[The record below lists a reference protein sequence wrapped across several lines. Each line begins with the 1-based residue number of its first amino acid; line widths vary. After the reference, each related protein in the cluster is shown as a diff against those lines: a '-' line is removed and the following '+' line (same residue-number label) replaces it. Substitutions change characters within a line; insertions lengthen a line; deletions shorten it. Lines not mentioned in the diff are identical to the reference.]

1 MTLRPLLFGL
11 LALAACASPSGA
23 VDRDGEWTLS
33 ELAGAPPDAPRPT
46 LTIAGAQMSGFA
58 GCNRL
63 SAQIETDPNVA
74 AFFRGGP
81 AVTRMYC
88 QVNNAMAMEQAFLEA
103 LNRTGDARIE
113 GGELVFFDVNA
124 RPIMRFERSSTA
136 R

>member
-1 MTLRPLLFGL
+1 MTLRPIMLSI
-11 LALAACASPSGA
+11 LALAACASPSLA
-23 VDRDGEWTLS
+23 VDRDGAWTLS
-33 ELAGAPPDAPRPT
+33 ELAGAPSNAPRPT
-46 LTIAGAQMSGFA
+46 LTIAGSQMSGFA

-88 QVNNAMAMEQAFLEA
+88 QADNAMAMEHAFLEA

-113 GGELVFFDVNA
+113 GGALVFFDVNA
-124 RPIMRFERSSTA
+124 QPIIRFERSETA